1 MSFPVLIQR
10 NQMDCGP
17 TCLAMVSKFYGR
29 SLSMERFRGHAGY
42 GKEGVNLLGISQA
55 AEQAGFHSTG
65 AELSC
70 KEFEESVKL
79 PAILHWHQNHFVVLY
94 KASPPS
100 PLRGR
105 GVQTF
110 TIADPAKGII
120 QLNKKEFLQAWAGS
134 TKDDATGLRTSY
146 NKQVQFREGL
156 IATAEIVTKDMRLLQ
171 RIYYSLGKQLN

>member
-17 TCLAMVSKFYGR
+17 ACLAMVSKSYGR
-29 SLSMERFRGHAGY
+29 NLSMERFRGHAGY
-42 GKEGVNLLGISQA
+42 GKEGVNLLGISHA
-55 AEQAGFHSTG
+55 AEQAGFHATG

-94 KASPPS
+94 KA
-100 PLRGR
+100 
-105 GVQTF
+105 TKKHF